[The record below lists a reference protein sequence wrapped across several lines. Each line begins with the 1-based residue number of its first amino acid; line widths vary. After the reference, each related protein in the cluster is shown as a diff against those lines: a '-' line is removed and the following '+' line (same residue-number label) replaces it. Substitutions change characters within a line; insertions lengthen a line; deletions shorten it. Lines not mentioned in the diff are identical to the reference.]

1 MYPHFQNEKALVQWY
16 GLREKGGSLMN
27 LFKPV
32 DMTKGNPV
40 KVIIAF
46 TIPMLIGNVAQQ
58 LYNTADSI
66 IVGRF
71 VGDNALAAVGSAGP
85 ILNLML
91 VLFMGIA
98 TGASIMV
105 SQYFGSR
112 KREELSKT
120 IGVCI
125 TLTLIASLFITAVG
139 PFITR
144 PLLKLL
150 NTPETII
157 DWCHQYLVIIFI
169 GMAGGGLYN
178 ILSGVLRG
186 LGDSVSA
193 LIYLLVA
200 TFLNII
206 LDLVFV
212 AYFKMGVAGVAWATI
227 IAQFVS
233 AALSL
238 YKLTRMQD
246 LFDMKKEYLIP
257 DKFYSG
263 RLIRLGLPSGVT
275 QAIFSMS
282 MIVVQSLTNSFGEM
296 FIAANVIVMRIDG
309 FVMLPAFSF
318 GSAMTTYAGQNIGAR
333 QMDRVIEGA
342 KKGTLVAMGISAVLT
357 AIILLFGKHLMA
369 IFTDTQELITLSNN
383 MMRIIAVGY
392 VLMEV
397 TQCLSGIMRGAG
409 DTVTPMWI
417 SIISSVALR
426 IPLAYGLV
434 WLSKTPELP
443 QGNCAMMY
451 VSMLLSWS
459 AGALL
464 TFLVY
469 RRGAWKEK
477 AMF

>member
-1 MYPHFQNEKALVQWY
+1 
-16 GLREKGGSLMN
+16 MN

-169 GMAGGGLYN
+169 GMVGGGLYN

-333 QMDRVIEGA
+333 QMDRVVEGA

>member
-1 MYPHFQNEKALVQWY
+1 
-16 GLREKGGSLMN
+16 MN

-333 QMDRVIEGA
+333 QMDRVVEGA

>member
-1 MYPHFQNEKALVQWY
+1 
-16 GLREKGGSLMN
+16 MN

-139 PFITR
+139 PFITH

-169 GMAGGGLYN
+169 GMVGGGLYN

-333 QMDRVIEGA
+333 QMDRVVEGA

>member
-1 MYPHFQNEKALVQWY
+1 
-16 GLREKGGSLMN
+16 MN
-27 LFKPV
+27 IFKPV
-32 DMTKGNPV
+32 DMTKGDTV

-58 LYNTADSI
+58 LYNTVDSI
-66 IVGRF
+66 IVGRY

-120 IGVCI
+120 IGTCI
-125 TLTLIASLFITAVG
+125 TLTVAASVLIMAAG
-139 PFITR
+139 PFVTR
-144 PLLKLL
+144 PMLKLL
-150 NTPETII
+150 NTPESIL
-157 DWCHQYLVIIFI
+157 DWCYDYLVIIFL
-169 GMAGGGLYN
+169 GAAGGGLYN

-193 LIYLLVA
+193 LLYLLAA
-200 TFLNII
+200 TVINIV
-206 LDLVFV
+206 LDYTFV
-212 AYFKMGVAGVAWATI
+212 AKLSMGVAGVAWATI

-233 AALSL
+233 GFLCL
-238 YKLTRMQD
+238 WKLTRMKET
-246 LFDMKKEYLIP
+246 FDMKKAYLLP
-257 DKFYSG
+257 ESFYMG

-318 GSAMTTYAGQNIGAR
+318 GSAMTTFAGQNVGAK
-333 QMDRVIEGA
+333 QLDRVIEGA
-342 KKGTLVAMGISAVLT
+342 RRGTFAAMGISAVLT
-357 AIILLFGKHLMA
+357 AVILLFGRHLMA
-369 IFTDTQELITLSNN
+369 IFTSTQELITLSNN

-392 VLMEV
+392 ILMEV

-417 SIISSVALR
+417 SIISSVLLR

-434 WLSKTPELP
+434 WMTKTPELP

-451 VSMLLSWS
+451 VSMLISWS
-459 AGALL
+459 CGALM
-464 TFLVY
+464 TFIMY
-469 RRGAWKEK
+469 RRGNWKRR

>member
-333 QMDRVIEGA
+333 QMDRVVEGA

-459 AGALL
+459 SGALL

>member
-1 MYPHFQNEKALVQWY
+1 MK
-16 GLREKGGSLMN
+16 

-32 DMTKGNPV
+32 DMTKGDPV

-125 TLTLIASLFITAVG
+125 TMTLAASVFIMITG
-139 PFITR
+139 PLITK

-150 NTPETII
+150 NTPESIM
-157 DWCHQYLVIIFI
+157 DWCYQYLFIIFI

-186 LGDSVSA
+186 LGDSFSA

-200 TFLNII
+200 TVLNII

-212 AYFKMGVAGVAWATI
+212 AYFRMGVAGVAWATI

-238 YKLTRMQD
+238 WKLTRMQD
-246 LFDMKKEYLIP
+246 YFDMKKEYLMP
-257 DKFYSG
+257 EKYYAG
-263 RLIRLGLPSGVT
+263 RLVRLGLPSGVT

-318 GSAMTTYAGQNIGAR
+318 GSAMTTYAGQNIGAK
-333 QMDRVIEGA
+333 QMDRVVEGA
-342 KKGTLVAMGISAVLT
+342 RRGTIVAMGISAVLT
-357 AIILLFGKHLMA
+357 GIILLFGRHLMA
-369 IFTDTQELITLSNN
+369 IFTSTEELITLSNN

-409 DTVTPMWI
+409 DTMTPMWI
-417 SIISSVALR
+417 SIISSVLLR
-426 IPLAYGLV
+426 VPLAYGLV
-434 WLSKTPELP
+434 WLTRTPQLP

-451 VSMLLSWS
+451 VSMLISWS

>member
-1 MYPHFQNEKALVQWY
+1 
-16 GLREKGGSLMN
+16 MN

-32 DMTKGNPV
+32 DMTKGEPV
-40 KVIIAF
+40 KVIILF

-58 LYNTADSI
+58 LYNTVDSI

-98 TGASIMV
+98 TGAGIMV
-105 SQYFGSR
+105 SQYYGAR
-112 KREELSKT
+112 QRDELSRT
-120 IGVCI
+120 VGACI
-125 TLTLIASLFITAVG
+125 TSTIVASVVIMAVG
-139 PFITR
+139 PFIAR
-144 PLLKLL
+144 PLLNLL
-150 NTPETII
+150 NTPESIVEWCNQYLTII
-157 DWCHQYLVIIFI
+157 FL
-169 GMAGGGLYN
+169 GAAGGGLYN

-200 TFLNII
+200 TVLNII
-206 LDLVFV
+206 LDYVFV
-212 AYFKMGVAGVAWATI
+212 AIMGMGVAGVAWATI

-238 YKLTRMQD
+238 WKLTRMQAIFD
-246 LFDMKKEYLIP
+246 LKKEYLIP
-257 DKFYSG
+257 ESFYINK
-263 RLIRLGLPSGVT
+263 LVHLGLPSGVT

-282 MIVVQSLTNSFGEM
+282 MIVVQSLTNSFGEL

-318 GSAMTTYAGQNIGAR
+318 GAAMTTFAGQNIGAK
-333 QMDRVIEGA
+333 QMDRVLDGA
-342 KKGTLVAMGISAVLT
+342 KKGTLAAMGISAVLT
-357 AIILLFGKHLMA
+357 GLILVLGKHLMA
-369 IFTDTQELITLSNN
+369 IFTDTEELITLSNN

-392 VLMEV
+392 ILMEV

-417 SIISSVALR
+417 SIISSVVLR

-434 WLSKTPELP
+434 WLTRTPELP

-451 VSMLLSWS
+451 VSMLISWTC
-459 AGALL
+459 GALM
-464 TFLVY
+464 TFFMY
-469 RRGAWKEK
+469 QKGNWKRRAI
-477 AMF
+477 F

>member
-1 MYPHFQNEKALVQWY
+1 
-16 GLREKGGSLMN
+16 MN
-27 LFKPV
+27 IFKPV
-32 DMTKGNPV
+32 DMTKGDPV
-40 KVIIAF
+40 KVIITF
-46 TIPMLIGNVAQQ
+46 TIPMLLGNVAQQ

-112 KREELSKT
+112 RREELSKT

-125 TLTLIASLFITAVG
+125 TLTLLASVFIMITGPLIAK
-139 PFITR
+139 

-150 NTPETII
+150 NTPESIV
-157 DWCHQYLVIIFI
+157 DWCYQYLVIIFI

-212 AYFKMGVAGVAWATI
+212 AYFRMGVAGVAWATI

-233 AALSL
+233 AILSL

-246 LFDMKKEYLIP
+246 LFDMKMEYLKP
-257 DKFYSG
+257 EKYYSG
-263 RLIRLGLPSGVT
+263 RLIQLGLPSGVT

-333 QMDRVIEGA
+333 QMDRVTEGA
-342 KKGTLVAMGISAVLT
+342 RKGTLVAMGISAVLT

-369 IFTDTQELITLSNN
+369 IFTDTEELIDLSNR

-434 WLSKTPELP
+434 WLSRTPELP

-451 VSMLLSWS
+451 VSMLISWS
-459 AGALL
+459 IGALL

-469 RRGAWKEK
+469 RHGAWKEK
-477 AMF
+477 AAF

>member
-1 MYPHFQNEKALVQWY
+1 MTVHDR
-16 GLREKGGSLMN
+16 GILMD

-32 DMTKGNPV
+32 DMTQGDPV
-40 KVIIAF
+40 KVIMTF

-85 ILNLML
+85 IVNLML

-105 SQYFGSR
+105 SQYFGGN
-112 KREELSKT
+112 KRDELSKT
-120 IGVCI
+120 IGTCI
-125 TLTLIASLFITAVG
+125 TMTVLASVFLMAVG
-139 PFITR
+139 PFVTK
-144 PLLKLL
+144 PLLHLL
-150 NTPETII
+150 NTPDSIL
-157 DWCHQYLVIIFI
+157 DWCHQYLVIIFL
-169 GMAGGGLYN
+169 GAAGGGLYN

-200 TFLNII
+200 TFLNIV

-212 AYFKMGVAGVAWATI
+212 AYFKMGVPGVAWATI

-233 AALSL
+233 AGLCL
-238 YKLTRMQD
+238 WKLTKMQEV
-246 LFDMKKEYLIP
+246 FDMKKEYLVP
-257 DKFYSG
+257 ESYFTQ

-282 MIVVQSLTNSFGEM
+282 MIVVQSLTNSFGEL

-318 GSAMTTYAGQNIGAR
+318 GSAMTTYAGQNIGAGK
-333 QMDRVIEGA
+333 MDRVLEGA
-342 KKGTLVAMGISAVLT
+342 KKGTLAAMGISAVLT
-357 AIILLFGKHLMA
+357 ALILLFGRHLMA
-369 IFTDTQELITLSNN
+369 IFTDTQELIDLSNN
-383 MMRIIAVGY
+383 MMRIIAPGY
-392 VLMEV
+392 ILMEV

-417 SIISSVALR
+417 SIISSVVLR

-434 WLSKTPELP
+434 ALTKTPQLP

-451 VSMLLSWS
+451 VSMLISWT

-464 TFLVY
+464 KYIMY
-469 RRGAWKEK
+469 RKGNWKER
-477 AMF
+477 AYY

>member
-1 MYPHFQNEKALVQWY
+1 
-16 GLREKGGSLMN
+16 MN

-169 GMAGGGLYN
+169 GMVGGGLYN

-257 DKFYSG
+257 DKFYAG

-333 QMDRVIEGA
+333 QMDRVVEGA